1 MGIEIVVGSLEEMCD
16 LMCNNVIPKGE
27 RGMTNVMI
35 YDDDADKLNEAAAT
49 IGETVATIIEWL
61 IEEHLD
67 EIVEEMQ

>member
-1 MGIEIVVGSLEEMCD
+1 
-16 LMCNNVIPKGE
+16 
-27 RGMTNVMI
+27 MTNVMI